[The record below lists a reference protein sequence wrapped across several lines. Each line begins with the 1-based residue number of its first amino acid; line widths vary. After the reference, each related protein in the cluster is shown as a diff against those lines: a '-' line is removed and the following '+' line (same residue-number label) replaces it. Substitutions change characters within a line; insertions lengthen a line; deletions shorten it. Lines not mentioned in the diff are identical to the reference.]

1 MNNLEKR
8 FIEARTRAIA
18 TDYAHLNPR
27 QLEGVL
33 TTEGPLLLLA
43 GAGSGKTTVLINR
56 VANLLRYGRGSDT
69 DEIPLPI
76 SRDEVEFL
84 EQYAARPDPEQ
95 RPLMQYLCAVEP
107 ARPWEVLAITFTNK
121 AANELKDRLEKMLGE
136 EARDVWAATFHSA
149 CVRILRR
156 DIDKLGFDRSFTIYD
171 TDDSKRVIKD
181 ILKEMGL
188 EEKTFPVR
196 EVLSVISNAKDAM
209 MMPEEFS
216 QLWEQRGDWR
226 RVRMGRVYA
235 AYNRRLRDANALD
248 FDDIILHTVELLQSD
263 RQTLEY
269 YRNKFRYVLID
280 EYQDTNHMQY
290 MLASLLAGGRKN
302 ICVVGDDDQSIYRF
316 RGANIENILSFEKQY
331 AGARTIRLEQNY
343 RSTQNIL
350 DAANAVI
357 RHNVGR
363 KGKTLWTENGAGEVV
378 TVKTCFNEGDEANY
392 VVGQIMMNYR
402 RGRNWKDNAV
412 LYRMNAQSNALEY
425 AFKRNGVPYKIIGGT
440 KFFDRAEVK
449 DMLAYLC
456 VINNPTDDLRLRRIV
471 NVPARKIGA
480 ATMEKAQA
488 IATEESLP
496 LMEVLRRAGG
506 YPQLKAS
513 AGKLISFTAMIDE
526 MRRQA
531 DDMGLVEFYEYVC
544 RRSGYVGMLQEKND
558 MESRGRLENVEEL
571 SSSIQA
577 FLENDPENPTLS
589 GFLDEVAL
597 YTDLDSQEAGDN
609 CVTLMTMHSAKGLE
623 FPSVFVVGME
633 DGLFPGNR
641 AMGEPEE
648 MEEERRLCYVAM
660 TRAKEKLTLT
670 NARQRML
677 FGRTTPCMP
686 SRFLK
691 EIPEENMEWLG
702 KPEPR
707 PTSSWDDFGD
717 GPAYAP
723 QREARHGA
731 ERPAHPERPV
741 RPAAVSA
748 PLLQLQPGDGVRH
761 SAFGQGMVLS
771 VRPRPGGGGLRPGGH
786 QAAHAEGRR
795 RALGKAVK
803 LFRITGKVKN
813 PLAHKRQ
820 GIVETGIYLA
830 RIFFRR
836 AKRGRESTLGRS
848 GSPWIRGSAYSTNW
862 WFTPLPASLIHSRGT
877 FFSVLATSIRGMSL
891 VLQAYLPSRMPRSK
905 PIIRP
910 LMPLMAFST
919 AALPAM

>member
-1 MNNLEKR
+1 MNDLEKR
-8 FIEARTRAIA
+8 FAAARRRAIA

-69 DEIPLPI
+69 EEIPLPI
-76 SRDEVEFL
+76 SQDEVEFL
-84 EQYAARPDPEQ
+84 EQYAAAPDPEQ

-121 AANELKDRLEKMLGE
+121 AANELKDRLERMLGE

-156 DIDKLGFDRSFTIYD
+156 DIDKIGFDRSFTIYD

-363 KGKTLWTENGAGEVV
+363 KGKTLWTENGAGEAV

-402 RGRNWKDNAV
+402 RGVDWKENAV

-456 VINNPTDDLRLRRIV
+456 VINNPADDLRLRRIV

-480 ATMEKAQA
+480 ATMDKAQA
-488 IATEESLP
+488 IATEGGLT
-496 LMEVLRRAGG
+496 LMEVLRRAGD
-506 YPQLKAS
+506 YPQLKSA
-513 AGKLISFTAMIDE
+513 AGKLICFTAMIDE
-526 MRRQA
+526 MRRQS
-531 DDMGLVEFYEYVC
+531 DEMGLVEFYDYVC
-544 RRSGYVGMLQEKND
+544 RRSGYVAMLQEKED
-558 MESRGRLENVEEL
+558 AESRGRLENVEEL

-577 FLENDPENPTLS
+577 FLENDPEDPTLS

-597 YTDLDSQEAGDN
+597 YTDLDGQEAGDN

-660 TRAKEKLTLT
+660 ARAKERLIILGQPRAIEEMVANDRKTVRYT
-670 NARQRML
+670 N
-677 FGRTTPCMP
+677 
-686 SRFLK
+686 LK
-691 EIPEENMEWLG
+691 EMLLE
-702 KPEPR
+702 
-707 PTSSWDDFGD
+707 
-717 GPAYAP
+717 
-723 QREARHGA
+723 Q
-731 ERPAHPERPV
+731 
-741 RPAAVSA
+741 VS
-748 PLLQLQPGDGVRH
+748 
-761 SAFGQGMVLS
+761 
-771 VRPRPGGGGLRPGGH
+771 
-786 QAAHAEGRR
+786 E
-795 RALGKAVK
+795 
-803 LFRITGKVKN
+803 
-813 PLAHKRQ
+813 
-820 GIVETGIYLA
+820 
-830 RIFFRR
+830 
-836 AKRGRESTLGRS
+836 
-848 GSPWIRGSAYSTNW
+848 
-862 WFTPLPASLIHSRGT
+862 
-877 FFSVLATSIRGMSL
+877 
-891 VLQAYLPSRMPRSK
+891 
-905 PIIRP
+905 
-910 LMPLMAFST
+910 
-919 AALPAM
+919 

>member
-1 MNNLEKR
+1 MKQIAWDEVMKRLEVASK
-8 FIEARTRAIA
+8 ICNDAS
-18 TDYAHLNPR
+18 PV
-27 QLEGVL
+27 QV
-33 TTEGPLLLLA
+33 EGPIHVGVDLGTA
-43 GAGSGKTTVLINR
+43 DVVVMAVDDNGMPVSA
-56 VANLLRYGRGSDT
+56 
-69 DEIPLPI
+69 
-76 SRDEVEFL
+76 FL
-84 EQYAARPDPEQ
+84 EWATVVRDGVVVDYHG
-95 RPLMQYLCAVEP
+95 
-107 ARPWEVLAITFTNK
+107 AITIVK
-121 AANELKDRLEKMLGE
+121 RLVSMTE
-136 EARDVWAATFHSA
+136 E
-149 CVRILRR
+149 
-156 DIDKLGFDRSFTIYD
+156 
-171 TDDSKRVIKD
+171 
-181 ILKEMGL
+181 
-188 EEKTFPVR
+188 
-196 EVLSVISNAKDAM
+196 
-209 MMPEEFS
+209 
-216 QLWEQRGDWR
+216 
-226 RVRMGRVYA
+226 
-235 AYNRRLRDANALD
+235 RL
-248 FDDIILHTVELLQSD
+248 
-263 RQTLEY
+263 
-269 YRNKFRYVLID
+269 
-280 EYQDTNHMQY
+280 
-290 MLASLLAGGRKN
+290 GRK
-302 ICVVGDDDQSIYRF
+302 ITEASTSYPPGTDAR
-316 RGANIENILSFEKQY
+316 LS
-331 AGARTIRLEQNY
+331 T
-343 RSTQNIL
+343 NIL

-402 RGRNWKDNAV
+402 RGVNWKDNAV

-480 ATMEKAQA
+480 ATMDKAQV

-496 LMEVLRRAGG
+496 LMEVLRRAGD

-513 AGKLISFTAMIDE
+513 AGKLTAFTAMIDE

-723 QREARHGA
+723 QREARPGT

-771 VRPRPGGGGLRPGGH
+771 VRPMGGDALVEVAFDRVGTKRLMLK
-786 QAAHAEGRR
+786 AAGAH
-795 RALGKAVK
+795 LTK
-803 LFRITGKVKN
+803 L
-813 PLAHKRQ
+813 
-820 GIVETGIYLA
+820 
-830 RIFFRR
+830 
-836 AKRGRESTLGRS
+836 
-848 GSPWIRGSAYSTNW
+848 
-862 WFTPLPASLIHSRGT
+862 
-877 FFSVLATSIRGMSL
+877 
-891 VLQAYLPSRMPRSK
+891 
-905 PIIRP
+905 
-910 LMPLMAFST
+910 
-919 AALPAM
+919 

>member
-1 MNNLEKR
+1 MNDLEKR

-456 VINNPTDDLRLRRIV
+456 VINNPADDLRLRRIV

-480 ATMEKAQA
+480 ATMDKAQV
-488 IATEESLP
+488 IATEEGLP
-496 LMEVLRRAGG
+496 LMEVLRRAGD

-513 AGKLISFTAMIDE
+513 AGKLTTFTEMIDE

-691 EIPEENMEWLG
+691 EIPEENMEWLR

-723 QREARHGA
+723 QREARPGTERPAHLERP

-771 VRPRPGGGGLRPGGH
+771 VRPMGGDALVEVAFDRVGTKRLMLK
-786 QAAHAEGRR
+786 AAGAH
-795 RALGKAVK
+795 LVK
-803 LFRITGKVKN
+803 L
-813 PLAHKRQ
+813 
-820 GIVETGIYLA
+820 
-830 RIFFRR
+830 
-836 AKRGRESTLGRS
+836 
-848 GSPWIRGSAYSTNW
+848 
-862 WFTPLPASLIHSRGT
+862 
-877 FFSVLATSIRGMSL
+877 
-891 VLQAYLPSRMPRSK
+891 
-905 PIIRP
+905 
-910 LMPLMAFST
+910 
-919 AALPAM
+919 

>member
-1 MNNLEKR
+1 MNDLEKR

-156 DIDKLGFDRSFTIYD
+156 DIDKIGFDRSFTIYD

-363 KGKTLWTENGAGEVV
+363 KDKTLWTENGAGEVV

-402 RGRNWKDNAV
+402 RGVNWKDNAV

-456 VINNPTDDLRLRRIV
+456 VINNPADDLRLRRIV

-480 ATMEKAQA
+480 ATMDKAQV
-488 IATEESLP
+488 IATEEGLP
-496 LMEVLRRAGG
+496 LMEVLRRAGD

-513 AGKLISFTAMIDE
+513 AGKLTTFTEMIDE

-558 MESRGRLENVEEL
+558 VESRGRLENVEEL

-648 MEEERRLCYVAM
+648 MEEERRLCYVAI
-660 TRAKEKLTLT
+660 TRAKQTLT
-670 NARQRML
+670 ISHAHQRMIY
-677 FGRTTPCMP
+677 GRTSASQA
-686 SRFLK
+686 SRFLR
-691 EIPEENMEWLG
+691 EIPESCIVKRGGYHATEERRR
-702 KPEPR
+702 EPYEKR
-707 PTSSWDDFGD
+707 ITRTSGYLAST
-717 GPAYAP
+717 ARAASAP
-723 QREARHGA
+723 
-731 ERPAHPERPV
+731 
-741 RPAAVSA
+741 SA
-748 PLLQLQPGDGVRH
+748 PLPDYNKGDTVMH
-761 SAFGQGMVLS
+761 AAFGKGLVLS
-771 VRPRPGGGGLRPGGH
+771 VVKMSGD
-786 QAAHAEGRR
+786 
-795 RALGKAVK
+795 ALLEVA
-803 LFRITGKVKN
+803 FDDI
-813 PLAHKRQ
+813 
-820 GIVETGIYLA
+820 
-830 RIFFRR
+830 
-836 AKRGRESTLGRS
+836 
-848 GSPWIRGSAYSTNW
+848 
-862 WFTPLPASLIHSRGT
+862 GT
-877 FFSVLATSIRGMSL
+877 
-891 VLQAYLPSRMPRSK
+891 K
-905 PIIRP
+905 K
-910 LMPLMAFST
+910 LMAKT
-919 AALPAM
+919 ASAHMKKL